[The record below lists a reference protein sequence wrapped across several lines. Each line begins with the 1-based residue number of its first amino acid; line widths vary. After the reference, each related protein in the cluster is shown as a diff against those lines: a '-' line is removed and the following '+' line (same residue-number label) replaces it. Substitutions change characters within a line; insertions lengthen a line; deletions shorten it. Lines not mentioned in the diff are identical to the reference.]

1 MNDPSVVRQVMELQ
15 DMPFSELKEKYR
27 ELFGKEPPA
36 ANRKQVIARLAYR
49 IQEIAYGGLSEQT
62 KAKLEWIYEKH
73 GDPRKGKRERRRRE
87 KQGIPVPG
95 TRLIRD
101 WQGGRYEVTVLHE
114 GFEYEG
120 KVYRSLSAVTKAIT
134 GAHWSGPN
142 FFGLRRAAPER
153 PSPSAGNEGRAG

>member
-1 MNDPSVVRQVMELQ
+1 MNDPSVVKQVMDLQ
-15 DMPFSELKEKYR
+15 NMPFSDLKAKYR

-49 IQEIAYGGLSEQT
+49 IQEIAYGGLSEET
-62 KAKLEWIYEKH
+62 KEKLERIYEEH
-73 GDPRKGKRERRRRE
+73 GDPRKGKRERRKRE

-101 WQGGRYEVTVLHE
+101 WQGDRYEVTVLHE
-114 GFEYEG
+114 GFEYDG
-120 KVYRSLSAVTKAIT
+120 TVYRSLSAVTKAIT

-142 FFGLRRAAPER
+142 FFGLRRNGKADTHEQ
-153 PSPSAGNEGRAG
+153 